1 MVQANL
7 SPQPPRHSGAIVIP
21 QDRPV
26 YRIGMGK
33 FFGPDDTLY
42 LEGSVI
48 AYDDEPNQEM
58 IPLNALAEAK
68 MVDYLK
74 KLDDF
79 GRKAAEKAGKSYAG
93 LLDSYE
99 NARKIMTD
107 ESKKVQVIGA
117 PEQVPLMGAK
127 KRGRPPIERVEIA
140 QPTPLMGTVGKLTV
154 KGD

>member
-7 SPQPPRHSGAIVIP
+7 SPSPPRYQGTVVIP

-48 AYDDEPNQEM
+48 AFDDEPNTEM
-58 IPLNALAEAK
+58 TPLNALAEAK
-68 MVDYLK
+68 YAAYLK
-74 KLDDF
+74 KLDDLA
-79 GRKAAEKAGKSYAG
+79 KAAAEKAGKAFTSQFDAW
-93 LLDSYE
+93 E

-127 KRGRPPIERVEIA
+127 KRGRPPIERVELP
-140 QPTPLMGTVGKLTV
+140 QPTPLMGTVGKLSV
-154 KGD
+154 KD